1 MTKEELRERILA
13 QYDPDQLVDLLG
25 LTSEE
30 LLDAFDERVTTHR
43 FPELNLEDTTTDEE
57 DSE

>member
-30 LLDAFDERVTTHR
+30 LLDAFDERVTAER
-43 FPELNLEDTTTDEE
+43 FPELNLEGAAPDEE
-57 DSE
+57 DSD

>member
-30 LLDAFDERVTTHR
+30 LLDAFDERVTVDR
-43 FPELNLEDTTTDEE
+43 FPELNLEGSAPDEE
-57 DSE
+57 DSD

>member
-1 MTKEELRERILA
+1 MTKEQLRERILQ

-30 LLDAFDERVTTHR
+30 LLDAFDDRVMAER
-43 FPELNLEDTTTDEE
+43 FPELNLEGTAPDEE